1 MNLVVA
7 VLIVVAATAV
17 AIVAMLLVRRR
28 APDGSYFNDGDRAA
42 GVFGVLATGF
52 AVLLGFVV
60 FLAFTS
66 YDEARSGAETEAHI
80 VAQQVE
86 TAQLFPADVVDEL
99 SGELVCYARSVA
111 GVQWQRMEN
120 RTIGEDLNPWA
131 VKLSQSLQSIDPQTP
146 AQQAAYSKWL
156 DERTDRETARSDRIH
171 GAVGVIPLPLWLVLL
186 FTSAVIFT
194 FILFFA
200 DSGER
205 AVVQA
210 LLMGSVVAV
219 MVSTLLL
226 LRFLDNPFHPG
237 DRRPAPR
244 RHGARLEDH
253 RPGARCGGTHGPRSL
268 RRHRQTLVAVS
279 GDRPPRLPQ
288 KGE

>member
-1 MNLVVA
+1 VNFIVA
-7 VLIVVAATAV
+7 ISIVVASTAL

-66 YDEARSGAETEAHI
+66 YDAARSGAESEARI

-99 SGELVCYARSVA
+99 SGQLVCYARSVA

-120 RTIGEDLNPWA
+120 GTLGEDINPWA
-131 VKLSQSLQSIDPQTP
+131 AKLSQTLERVDPQTP
-146 AQQAAYSKWL
+146 SQQAAYGKWL
-156 DERTDRETARSDRIH
+156 DERSDREAARSDRIH
-171 GAVGVIPLPLWLVLL
+171 GAVGVIPLPLWVVLL
-186 FTSAVIFT
+186 FTSGVIFV
-194 FILFFA
+194 FLLFFA

-205 AVVQA
+205 AIVQA
-210 LLMGSVVAV
+210 LLMGSVAAV
-219 MVSTLLL
+219 MASTLLL
-226 LRFLDNPFHPG
+226 LQFLDHPFHAG
-237 DRRPAPR
+237 IGGLRPVAMQRALTIIDQELSAAGRTIHAPCDAA
-244 RHGARLEDH
+244 GN
-253 RPGARCGGTHGPRSL
+253 SL
-268 RRHRQTLVAVS
+268 
-279 GDRPPRLPQ
+279 
-288 KGE
+288 